1 MAIAF
6 VTGQTKSG
14 TDDAFGTT
22 LAAAAFTSNNTAGNC
37 LCVAVSWGLT
47 DVSGNAGF
55 TVTDNAS
62 GGSNTYT
69 RALSTWDGT
78 NAQGLAIFYAL
89 NLKGTEKLTC
99 TANFASTNVSY
110 RRIIVCEYSGVA
122 TSSAADGT
130 SGIHVANGS
139 TSANAIVSTSGS
151 DPTTSVSG
159 DLLFGAVM
167 DDAGTTSI
175 TAGTNFTE
183 RNSVNSE
190 DLEIEDR
197 VLAGTGTVV
206 ATWTF
211 GAAHR
216 YLAGCIALK
225 PAAGGGPY
233 TGGNMLLCF
242 RSRDHGYQLRRLT
255 LPTRPSDCPWP
266 LSDRVIRAAKR
277 IQEYSLRD
285 LAAINQRRK

>member
-14 TDDAFGTT
+14 TSDGLAAT

-37 LCVAVSWGLT
+37 LCVGVTWGGT
-47 DVSGNAGF
+47 DISANAGF
-55 TVTDNAS
+55 TVTDNAA

-69 RALSTWDGT
+69 RALSGWDSSNT
-78 NAQGLAIFYAL
+78 QGLAIFYAL
-89 NLKGTEKLTC
+89 NLKSTATLTV
-99 TANFASTNVSY
+99 TANFASTNVTF

-130 SGIHVANGS
+130 SGINNAVGS
-139 TSANAIVSTSGS
+139 TAANNIVSTNGT
-151 DPTTSVSG
+151 DPTTTASG
-159 DLLFGAVM
+159 DLLFGTVV
-167 DDAGTTSI
+167 DDDGGTSI
-175 TAGTNFTE
+175 AAGTNFTE
-183 RNSVNSE
+183 RNSVNGE
-190 DLEIEDR
+190 DLEVADR

-225 PAAGGGPY
+225 PPTASSLPRSSINMQAVKRAAFYRTWPTDWPFRQQRDREVMPY
-233 TGGNMLLCF
+233 TPTDLKTLLG
-242 RSRDHGYQLRRLT
+242 RGKSWR
-255 LPTRPSDCPWP
+255 
-266 LSDRVIRAAKR
+266 
-277 IQEYSLRD
+277 
-285 LAAINQRRK
+285 